1 MFSAR
6 IAIRLPSSFM
16 PPPSGFARRLGEER
30 AHEGPERPA
39 AALGT
44 RSATL
49 VVLADRHRARH
60 FLLAPLAE
68 VLVDGHGHPPSGQDG
83 LWDDSTERVYARR
96 SVSTSQRAVRSRRAS
111 PWRGPTSCT
120 PRGRPLAPVISG
132 SVTAGMPHIVQM
144 AQNSG
149 SPVDS
154 RPRGAVPV
162 AGGVRIAS

>member
-16 PPPSGFARRLGEER
+16 HPPSGFARRLGEER

-44 RSATL
+44 RRTTL
-49 VVLADRHRARH
+49 IVLADRHRARH

-83 LWDDSTERVYARR
+83 LRDDSTERVYACR
-96 SVSTSQRAVRSRRAS
+96 SVSTSQRAVRSRRPA

-120 PRGRPLAPVISG
+120 PSGRPLAPCSSG
-132 SVTAGMPHIVQM
+132 RLTEGRPSMVHSVQKV
-144 AQNSG
+144 G

-154 RPRGAVPV
+154 RPAGAVPST
-162 AGGVRIAS
+162 AGVRIAP